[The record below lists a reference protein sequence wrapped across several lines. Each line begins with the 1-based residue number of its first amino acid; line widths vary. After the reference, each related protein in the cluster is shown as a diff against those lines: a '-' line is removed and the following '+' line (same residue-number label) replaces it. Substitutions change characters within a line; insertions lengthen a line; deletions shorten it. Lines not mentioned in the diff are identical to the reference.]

1 MPSPP
6 SEYTVR
12 HGPVMFESMAKTRLT
27 FAKEAGLRGDGEVHG
42 SAKPNGVGAADQ
54 LRDRPA
60 RAQHVVGNYR
70 DNDYANAEKQVSC
83 APHGR
88 QPPLCL

>member
-42 SAKPNGVGAADQ
+42 SAKPNGVGA
-54 LRDRPA
+54 LTNC
-60 RAQHVVGNYR
+60 VTG
-70 DNDYANAEKQVSC
+70 
-83 APHGR
+83 
-88 QPPLCL
+88 PLVPSTL